1 MEGRDTKKNL
11 KKNKS
16 REIAKEVKKEDPW
29 GRAKQE
35 LTHELQK
42 QFRLSQNEKK
52 LTPGI

>member
-1 MEGRDTKKNL
+1 MEGRDT

-29 GRAKQE
+29 GRAKPE

-52 LTPGI
+52 LTLGI